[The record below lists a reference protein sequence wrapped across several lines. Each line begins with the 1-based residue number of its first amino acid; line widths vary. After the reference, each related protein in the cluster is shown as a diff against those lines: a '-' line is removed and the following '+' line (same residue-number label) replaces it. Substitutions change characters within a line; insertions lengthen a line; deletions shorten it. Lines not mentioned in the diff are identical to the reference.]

1 MNFASDNIV
10 GASAPVLQALVR
22 ANGGALPAYGNDDIT
37 KRIKARFA
45 EIFEHEVAVFLVTT
59 GTAANA
65 LALASAVPPWGL
77 CVCHQEAHVIDDECG
92 APEFFMHGAKL
103 AGLPGVGGKLTPE
116 AVSSYLKSLPKA
128 VKQMPPKAL
137 SISQV
142 TECGMVYSL
151 DEIAALGA
159 VCREHGLSL
168 HMDGARFV
176 NALVTLGC
184 TPAEMTWKQG
194 VDILSFGAT
203 KNGCLMAEAIVVFK
217 PALAEALDY
226 RAKRAGQVVSKGRI
240 IAAQL
245 EGYFADDHWYANAR
259 HANRMA
265 KLLSEGLAALP
276 GVRLGWPTQA
286 NEVFPIVPK
295 AVDQA
300 LKGAGV
306 QYHAWTEVS
315 LPAGE
320 SIGPDEALIR
330 LVASFATS
338 EGEVRQALEI
348 ARSALSRQAAE

>member
-1 MNFASDNIV
+1 MNFTSDNIV
-10 GASAPVLQALVR
+10 GASAQVLQALVQ
-22 ANGGALPAYGNDDIT
+22 ANGGALPAYGNDDLT
-37 KRIKARFA
+37 RRIKARFA
-45 EIFEHEVAVFLVTT
+45 EIFEREVAVFLVTT

-65 LALASAVPPWGL
+65 LALSAAVPPWGL
-77 CVCHQEAHVIDDECG
+77 CVCHREAHVIDDECG

-116 AVSSYLKSLPKA
+116 TVSSYLRGLPKA

-142 TECGMVYSL
+142 TECGLVYSL
-151 DEIAALGA
+151 DEIAALSA

-176 NALVTLGC
+176 NALVSLGC
-184 TPAEMTWKQG
+184 MPAEMTWKRG

-217 PALAEALDY
+217 PELAEALDY
-226 RAKRAGQVVSKGRI
+226 RAKRAGQIISKGRL

-265 KLLSEGLAALP
+265 VLLSQGLSELP
-276 GVRLGWPTQA
+276 GVRLAWPTEA
-286 NEVFPIVPK
+286 NEVFPIVPQAMDK
-295 AVDQA
+295 ALRA
-300 LKGAGV
+300 AGA
-306 QYHAWTEVS
+306 QYHPWTEIS
-315 LPAGE
+315 LPETE
-320 SIGPDEALIR
+320 SVAADEALIR
-330 LVASFATS
+330 LVVSFATT
-338 EGEVRQALEI
+338 EDEI
-348 ARSALSRQAAE
+348 RRFLDTARAASVRQAAE

>member
-22 ANGGALPAYGNDDIT
+22 ANSGALPAYGNDDIT

-300 LKGAGV
+300 LKRAGV

-338 EGEVRQALEI
+338 EEEVRQALEI